1 MKKTLMSTSLIAAL
15 AISAFSVNAASTG
28 TITFNG
34 ELTDS
39 TCDVDINGQ
48 GADATVVLP
57 TVSVNQ
63 LTASGDTTG
72 RTSFNMNLSNCVVGT
87 QGGHSKVASFFQPGT
102 TVDLSTG
109 RLRNVSG
116 TATNVDLE
124 LLDATGNYAA
134 INVGNTDQ
142 VSNTAYVD
150 IQADGSALLPYAV
163 QYYANAQTTPGTVV
177 SSVVYNLQYK

>member
-1 MKKTLMSTSLIAAL
+1 MKKSLLSSSLVAAL
-15 AISAFSVNAASTG
+15 AISAFSVNAATTG

-48 GADATVVLP
+48 GADATVKLP
-57 TVSVNQ
+57 TVSVND
-63 LTASGDTTG
+63 LAVSGDTTG
-72 RTSFNMNLSNCVVGT
+72 RTAFNLNLSNCVVGT
-87 QGGHSKVASFFQPGT
+87 QGGHSKVAAYFQPGT

-124 LLDATGNYAA
+124 LLDATGSYATIKA
-134 INVGNTDQ
+134 GNTDQ
-142 VSNTAYVD
+142 VSNTSYVD
-150 IQADGSALLPYAV
+150 IQADGSAVLPYAV

>member
-39 TCDVDINGQ
+39 TCNVDVNGQ

-63 LTASGDTTG
+63 LTASGETTG
-72 RTSFNMNLSNCVVGT
+72 RTSFNMNLANCVVGT
-87 QGGHSKVASFFQPGT
+87 QGDTPKW
-102 TVDLSTG
+102 
-109 RLRNVSG
+109 LR
-116 TATNVDLE
+116 
-124 LLDATGNYAA
+124 
-134 INVGNTDQ
+134 
-142 VSNTAYVD
+142 
-150 IQADGSALLPYAV
+150 
-163 QYYANAQTTPGTVV
+163 
-177 SSVVYNLQYK
+177 SSSLAPPLI